1 MKVRVHTCRSR
12 NWYHKPSAWL
22 IMAFQKM
29 KPWCSSSYNHM
40 AISYIGQ
47 TGVWKYA
54 DSTFAHGVRDDQ
66 PEEEFLDRY
75 KIISTKQLDVGN
87 DPVFFKAWLE
97 AQRGKL
103 YDKWSILGLI
113 GKLLNVFKRN
123 PWGADF
129 RKMICNEL
137 VLSMITRFYGVEI
150 GDPDNYDLLMTED
163 LVDSL

>member
-1 MKVRVHTCRSR
+1 MKVMVHTCRTKK
-12 NWYHKPSAWL
+12 WYHKPGAWL
-22 IMAFQKM
+22 IMLFQNM
-29 KPWCSSSYNHM
+29 KPWHHDSYNHM

-54 DSTFAHGVRDDQ
+54 DSTLAYGVRDDQ
-66 PEEEFLDRY
+66 PEEEFRDTY
-75 KIISTKQLDVGN
+75 KIVDTKSLDIGQ
-87 DPVFFKAWLE
+87 DPIFFKAWLE
-97 AQRGKL
+97 AQRGKE
-103 YDKWSILGLI
+103 YDKWHIVGLV
-113 GKLLNVFKRN
+113 GKLLHIFKRN